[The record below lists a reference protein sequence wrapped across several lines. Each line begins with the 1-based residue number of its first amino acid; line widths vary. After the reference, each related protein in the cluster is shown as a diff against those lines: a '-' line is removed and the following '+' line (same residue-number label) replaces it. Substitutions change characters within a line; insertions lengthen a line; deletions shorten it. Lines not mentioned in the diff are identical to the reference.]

1 MRGLGGREGLDGAD
15 YSTPPSK
22 IRRYISGPS
31 TINHMMM
38 KPIAPYRAMSHGRRD
53 SGVAALSALY
63 QAMRT
68 TTPATIAPM
77 FSQSMLRSLSHAGAP
92 CGAAPSMTMTI
103 TIWGCARSNYWR

>member
-1 MRGLGGREGLDGAD
+1 MRGLSGCEGFDGAD

-22 IRRYISGPS
+22 ISRYIAGPS

-38 KPIAPYRAMSHGRRD
+38 NPIAPYRAMSHGRRD

-68 TTPATIAPM
+68 TTPAMIAPTFNKTEENLSKGGKWKD
-77 FSQSMLRSLSHAGAP
+77 FSD
-92 CGAAPSMTMTI
+92 
-103 TIWGCARSNYWR
+103 